1 MSLLMTLLSDE
12 DIDRGLVPLAGWR
25 RDGAH
30 IERTLRFRD
39 FVESV
44 AFVNRV
50 CAIAEAMG
58 HHPDVAIAWNEVTLT
73 LCTHSEG
80 GLTEGD
86 LVLAARIDA
95 VTDDTVSAAPALIEF
110 PADDPER
117 ALRFWGGLLGAELD
131 RRREDKGEG
140 EGWQSRS
147 SSPPVGVH
155 ARGRGPGD
163 SVSLPYFG
171 VRDFEDSLQ
180 RVHTLGGSV
189 IHPGRRWAI
198 CRDSE
203 GSPFA
208 LARQGAPPDA

>member
-1 MSLLMTLLSDE
+1 MTLLSDQ
-12 DIDRGLVPLAGWR
+12 DIDRGLAPLARWQ

-30 IERTLRFRD
+30 ITRMLCFRD

-50 CAIAEAMG
+50 CGIAEAMG
-58 HHPDVAIAWNEVTLT
+58 HHPDVAISWNQVTLT
-73 LCTHSEG
+73 LFTHSEG

-95 VTDDTVSAAPALIEF
+95 LAEDAASVAPALIEF

-117 ALRFWGGLLGAELD
+117 ALRFWGGLLGTELD
-131 RRREDKGEG
+131 RRREDRGEG

-155 ARGRGPGD
+155 VRGKGPGD
-163 SVSLPYFG
+163 SVSLPYFA
-171 VRDFEDSLQ
+171 VRDLNDTLE
-180 RVHTLGGSV
+180 RVQTLGGSV
-189 IHPGRRWAI
+189 VHPGRRWAI

-208 LARQGAPPDA
+208 LALRGAPTDA

>member
-1 MSLLMTLLSDE
+1 MSLLADE
-12 DIDRGLVPLAGWR
+12 DVDRGLAALGGWR
-25 RDGAH
+25 REGAQ
-30 IERTLRFRD
+30 IERTLCFRD

-50 CAIAEAMG
+50 CAIAEAVG
-58 HHPDVAIAWNEVTLT
+58 HHPDVTIAWNEVTLT
-73 LCTHSEG
+73 LCTHSAG
-80 GLTEGD
+80 GLTESD

-95 VTDDTVSAAPALIEF
+95 VTDDVAGAAPALIEF
-110 PADDPER
+110 PADDLER
-117 ALRFWGGLLGAELD
+117 ALRFWGGMLGTELD
-131 RRREDKGEG
+131 PRRPDRGEG

-163 SVSLPYFG
+163 SVSLPYFA
-171 VRDFEDSLQ
+171 VRELDDAVE
-180 RVHTLGGSV
+180 RIHTLGGSV
-189 IHPGRRWAI
+189 IHPGRRFAI

-208 LARQGAPPDA
+208 LARQDGPTKS

>member
-1 MSLLMTLLSDE
+1 MTLLSDE
-12 DIDRGLVPLAGWR
+12 DIDRGLVPLSGWW
-25 RDGAH
+25 RDAAH
-30 IERTLRFRD
+30 IQRTLRFRD

-50 CAIAEAMG
+50 CGIAEAVG

-73 LCTHSEG
+73 LSTHSEG

-95 VTDDTVSAAPALIEF
+95 VTEDMASAAPALIEF
-110 PADDPER
+110 PADDLER
-117 ALRFWGGLLGAELD
+117 ALRFWGGLLGTELG
-131 RRREDKGEG
+131 RRREDRGEG

-163 SVSLPYFG
+163 SVSLPYFA
-171 VRDFEDSLQ
+171 VKDLDDTLE
-180 RVHTLGGSV
+180 RVLTLGGSV

-208 LARQGAPPDA
+208 LSLQASPAET